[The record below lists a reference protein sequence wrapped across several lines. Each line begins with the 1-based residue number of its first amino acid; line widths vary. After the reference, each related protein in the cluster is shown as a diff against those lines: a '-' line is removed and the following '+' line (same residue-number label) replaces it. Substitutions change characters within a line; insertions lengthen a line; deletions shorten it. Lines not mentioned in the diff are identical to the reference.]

1 MSTIMQQQ
9 YFSLRNQ
16 NQDFDIRLAK
26 LWAEAK
32 DIYAQLSPHE
42 LRRNE
47 LQNRLYDSNQ
57 SLTGPAVSEI
67 ASGPNNGSLRRIV
80 VLMILERSKV
90 EMNLEKEVSI
100 VCNFIRKYKIV
111 LKDHEILCREADIID
126 QQLTHIKNEIG
137 FETMIIW
144 NDIYTAN
151 SN

>member
-1 MSTIMQQQ
+1 MNQQTYKCTCYTRCISHMSTIMQQQ

-32 DIYAQLSPHE
+32 DIYAQLSTHE

-90 EMNLEKEVSI
+90 QMNLEKRSINCLQFYNKVQNRAKRSRKFVS
-100 VCNFIRKYKIV
+100 RGRY
-111 LKDHEILCREADIID
+111 H
-126 QQLTHIKNEIG
+126 
-137 FETMIIW
+137 
-144 NDIYTAN
+144 
-151 SN
+151 

>member
-32 DIYAQLSPHE
+32 DIYAQLSTHE

-137 FETMIIW
+137 FDTMIIW

>member
-1 MSTIMQQQ
+1 MQQQ
-9 YFSLRNQ
+9 YFSLPRNQ

-80 VLMILERSKV
+80 LLMILERSKV
-90 EMNLEKEVSI
+90 QMNLEKELSI
-100 VCNFIRKYKIV
+100 VCNFITKYNIV
-111 LKDHEILCREADIID
+111 LKDHENLCREADIID

-137 FETMIIW
+137 FDTMIIW
-144 NDIYTAN
+144 NDVYTAN